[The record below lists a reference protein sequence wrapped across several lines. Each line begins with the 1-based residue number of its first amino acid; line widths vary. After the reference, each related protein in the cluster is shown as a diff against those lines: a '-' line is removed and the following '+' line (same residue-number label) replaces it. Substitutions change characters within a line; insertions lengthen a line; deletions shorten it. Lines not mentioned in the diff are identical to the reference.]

1 MISDVFIHR
10 PRLAGVVSIVITLAG
25 FLALMNIPVAQ
36 YPQITPPVIRVSA
49 FYPGANAEVLADA
62 VAAPLEKEVNGVS
75 KMLYMSSSCSDTGSY
90 SLQVTFEVGSDPDIN
105 QVNLQ
110 NRIQLATPRLPAEVV
125 DQGISVR
132 KRSNDMMAAI
142 SFYSPNKTRDLLFL
156 SNYISSQIKD
166 TLIRING
173 VSDAMIFGEK
183 EYSLRI
189 WMNPKRMTALGLTP
203 DDIVSAVRNQNV
215 QASLGTVGMEPLEHK
230 QLVQFSLRS
239 KGRLTDVREF
249 EEIIIRTNNQGG
261 LVRLRDVARA
271 ELAARAYDT
280 ESILNG
286 NPANTLAVYRDS
298 GANALETMEAVR
310 KELKKMEPGMPD
322 DVAYEIILD
331 TTKYVSA
338 AIDEIIFTLALVT
351 LLVITV
357 IFLFLQNWRATLI
370 PSVAIPVSLVGT
382 FAILMALGYN
392 ANTITLF
399 ALIMAIGLVV
409 DDAIVVVENVHRV
422 MHEENLSAPAAT
434 KKAMSQVTGPVI
446 STTLVLFSVFVPVG
460 FMPGITGELYRQFA
474 VTMCSAVLLSA
485 ICALTLSPALCATFL
500 TRHRVAGR
508 GPYAW
513 FNRLV
518 DASRKGYVKGS
529 GWMIRWLIVPVLLL
543 TAVITGMVF
552 LFIHTPTSFLPR
564 EDQGYFFVNVQL
576 PQSASLSRTAAVMDR
591 INKEIRELD
600 GVASMIGVS
609 GFSLLS
615 GNAPNVGFS
624 LPILKPWDERREPHQ
639 QLDAIVKQAQAKL
652 AAIPD
657 ANAFAFAPPPI
668 SGLGAS
674 SGFTFQLL
682 AKEGQG
688 PQELFG
694 MALGLMMTA
703 NQDPVLD
710 GVFTTY
716 TADTPQIFVDV
727 DRTRAQYLEVPVS
740 RLFSTLQAHLGSSYV
755 NDFNL
760 GGRTYQVKVQA
771 DDLFRDT
778 MEDIQRLYV
787 RSDDHKMIPLTSLVA
802 LRTVLGPQ
810 LIKRYNQFASAD
822 FNGNAATG
830 FSSGQAMD
838 AMEKV
843 AAGVLAPGFDYEWS
857 ALSFQEKNTGNEV
870 VWLFALAL
878 VFAYLFLVAQYESWN
893 LPLSIVL
900 TIPVGSL
907 GALAGLWLL
916 GMPLSIYAQIGLVLL
931 VGLAAKN
938 AILIVEFAR
947 NQRQEGLSIAEAAVT
962 GGAIRFRPVLMT
974 SLTFIFGLVP
984 MLIATGAG
992 AGSRKAIGTAVFS
1005 GMCVATFFGIF
1016 LIPALYYIFQ
1026 TISEKGQAR
1035 RERNNVRNGG

>member
-1 MISDVFIHR
+1 M
-10 PRLAGVVSIVITLAG
+10 
-25 FLALMNIPVAQ
+25 
-36 YPQITPPVIRVSA
+36 
-49 FYPGANAEVLADA
+49 
-62 VAAPLEKEVNGVS
+62 
-75 KMLYMSSSCSDTGSY
+75 
-90 SLQVTFEVGSDPDIN
+90 
-105 QVNLQ
+105 
-110 NRIQLATPRLPAEVV
+110 
-125 DQGISVR
+125 
-132 KRSNDMMAAI
+132 
-142 SFYSPNKTRDLLFL
+142 
-156 SNYISSQIKD
+156 
-166 TLIRING
+166 
-173 VSDAMIFGEK
+173 
-183 EYSLRI
+183 
-189 WMNPKRMTALGLTP
+189 
-203 DDIVSAVRNQNV
+203 
-215 QASLGTVGMEPLEHK
+215 
-230 QLVQFSLRS
+230 
-239 KGRLTDVREF
+239 
-249 EEIIIRTNNQGG
+249 
-261 LVRLRDVARA
+261 
-271 ELAARAYDT
+271 
-280 ESILNG
+280 
-286 NPANTLAVYRDS
+286 
-298 GANALETMEAVR
+298 
-310 KELKKMEPGMPD
+310 
-322 DVAYEIILD
+322 
-331 TTKYVSA
+331 
-338 AIDEIIFTLALVT
+338 
-351 LLVITV
+351 
-357 IFLFLQNWRATLI
+357 
-370 PSVAIPVSLVGT
+370 AIPVSLVGT

-907 GALAGLWLL
+907 GAGRAMAAGHAVVHLCPDRTGAAGGSGCQKRHPHCGVRQKPAPGGVVHRRGCRDRRGHPFPPRTHDFFDFYLRPGAHAHCNRGRGRQPEGHRHSGFFRHVRGHLFRDFSDSGPVLYFPDHQRKGPGEAGEKQRPKRWLR
-916 GMPLSIYAQIGLVLL
+916 S
-931 VGLAAKN
+931 
-938 AILIVEFAR
+938 R
-947 NQRQEGLSIAEAAVT
+947 HRGLSGT
-962 GGAIRFRPVLMT
+962 GQSRRRVMPGGIRKRQRPGAQKT
-974 SLTFIFGLVP
+974 
-984 MLIATGAG
+984 
-992 AGSRKAIGTAVFS
+992 
-1005 GMCVATFFGIF
+1005 
-1016 LIPALYYIFQ
+1016 
-1026 TISEKGQAR
+1026 
-1035 RERNNVRNGG
+1035 